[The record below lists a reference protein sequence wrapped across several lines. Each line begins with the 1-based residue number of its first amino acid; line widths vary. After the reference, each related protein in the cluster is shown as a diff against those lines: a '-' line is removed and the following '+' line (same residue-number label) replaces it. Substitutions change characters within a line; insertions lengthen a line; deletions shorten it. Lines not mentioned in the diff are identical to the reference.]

1 MMASPA
7 PSAAHVSSRTAA
19 ALLVF
24 TLVFTG
30 LMAATYNAT
39 RPLLEASAQAEK
51 MKLVNEV
58 LPPGQ
63 YDNDL
68 LVDFA
73 VLPPQPA
80 LGLDAES
87 RLYRARKGGEPVA
100 LVLEA
105 AAPDGYAG
113 RIALVLAVRA
123 DGRLAAVRITGHK
136 ETPGLGDYIDPKKD
150 KQGRKRGRLWIAQFN
165 DAALGAGAAGPWKVK
180 KDGGR
185 FDYMT
190 GATISARAVANAS
203 GKALAW
209 AVERRER
216 LFALPVGGKYEEGA
230 P

>member
-1 MMASPA
+1 MMT
-7 PSAAHVSSRTAA
+7 AARISIRTASV
-19 ALLVF
+19 LLVF

-51 MKLVNEV
+51 MKLINEV
-58 LPPGQ
+58 LPLGQ

-68 LVDFA
+68 LADFVA
-73 VLPPQPA
+73 LPPQPA

-87 RLYRARKGGEPVA
+87 RLYRARKGGQPVA

-105 AAPDGYAG
+105 AAPDGYSG
-113 RIALVLAVRA
+113 RIALVLAMHA
-123 DGRLAAVRITGHK
+123 DGRLAAVRVTGHR

-150 KQGRKRGRLWIAQFN
+150 KKGKKSGQPWITQFN
-165 DAALGAGAAGPWKVK
+165 DLARDARWKVK

-209 AVERRER
+209 AAGHREK
-216 LFALPVGGKYEEGA
+216 LFALPARGKFEEQ